1 MLRQGLLL
9 VSRNCPRFAPRLLSS
24 HTVYFDSNEYATALY
39 HKLSEKDQYKF
50 LDQRQPPS
58 TLLNKDQSLAASTA
72 FAQFLNILLEQ
83 EGGNVEEAQMKQIQ
97 KEFSEMFTNWSR
109 LSQLSVG
116 FMMYLDSRIEADGY
130 LVKVIKH
137 LSCGNLY
144 DASPHEITA
153 LLLLIYF
160 KRNLSVEDVSE
171 FMDIDSLMIVIAQHL
186 KNDKMSRDEVTACCL
201 GLKRLGGL
209 TVNNAGLR
217 KELYR
222 QLEKFAPQSS
232 PLDDFFVVTLM
243 TTLSR
248 GNLIFKDN
256 IDLVAA
262 TVKTLL
268 DNMGNLKFET
278 AIKIFTFPLTLN
290 VFHSEK
296 LEEVLIERAK
306 KEESS
311 LNSRDL
317 VAISNYFSKSPN
329 KDLEMS
335 TLDWLSEVLERRLEK
350 ATKLEELADLMD
362 CFHYLS
368 HRKVYNNSFNS
379 VLSKSLEATSK
390 ASEGSNFDV
399 KEASVKL
406 AEALV
411 SNLNLI
417 LEDQNAVETT
427 LNSSKRLTALF
438 SRIPAFLIQSWSLD
452 TGETSIVPPSLLAN
466 LSRASH
472 RTLPIQLYSPAMD
485 LRSLDLRMKQLVTC
499 YRALAK
505 FLGSEQYCRVVRL
518 LPHFDEPDIVFG
530 NIGGITLT
538 VPDNLWQQDVDGP
551 RPAPPGDWHVLVMG
565 TRKSLDREG
574 RVVGQDLA
582 KLSQLQSLGYTPLIV
597 PITALGSP
605 GQISSALKKLLQTTD
620 VTLPN
625 IDEGA
630 MEKGRGRR

>member
-1 MLRQGLLL
+1 
-9 VSRNCPRFAPRLLSS
+9 
-24 HTVYFDSNEYATALY
+24 
-39 HKLSEKDQYKF
+39 
-50 LDQRQPPS
+50 
-58 TLLNKDQSLAASTA
+58 
-72 FAQFLNILLEQ
+72 
-83 EGGNVEEAQMKQIQ
+83 
-97 KEFSEMFTNWSR
+97 
-109 LSQLSVG
+109 
-116 FMMYLDSRIEADGY
+116 
-130 LVKVIKH
+130 
-137 LSCGNLY
+137 
-144 DASPHEITA
+144 
-153 LLLLIYF
+153 
-160 KRNLSVEDVSE
+160 
-171 FMDIDSLMIVIAQHL
+171 
-186 KNDKMSRDEVTACCL
+186 
-201 GLKRLGGL
+201 
-209 TVNNAGLR
+209 
-217 KELYR
+217 
-222 QLEKFAPQSS
+222 
-232 PLDDFFVVTLM
+232 M

-248 GNLIFKDN
+248 GNLIFKDK
-256 IDLVAA
+256 IDLVAG
-262 TVKTLL
+262 TVRTLL
-268 DNMGNLKFET
+268 DNMGNLKLET

-306 KEESS
+306 KEENN

-317 VAISNYFSKSPN
+317 VALSNYFSKSPN
-329 KDLEMS
+329 KDLEIS
-335 TLDWLSEVLERRLEK
+335 TLDWLSEVLEERLGK

-368 HRKVYNNSFNS
+368 HRKVYNNSFIS
-379 VLSKSLEATSK
+379 VLSQSLETSSK
-390 ASEGSNFDV
+390 ASGGSNFDV
-399 KEASVKL
+399 KETSVKL

-411 SNLNLI
+411 SNLNLV

-452 TGETSIVPPSLLAN
+452 TGETSTVPASLLAN

-565 TRKSLDREG
+565 TRKSLDRSPLILISITIVVILVVLILKLIGKDEWSVKTWQNFPSC
-574 RVVGQDLA
+574 RVWVTL
-582 KLSQLQSLGYTPLIV
+582 LSLCQSLPLTV
-597 PITALGSP
+597 RDRYPVL
-605 GQISSALKKLLQTTD
+605 
-620 VTLPN
+620 
-625 IDEGA
+625 
-630 MEKGRGRR
+630 

>member
-1 MLRQGLLL
+1 
-9 VSRNCPRFAPRLLSS
+9 
-24 HTVYFDSNEYATALY
+24 
-39 HKLSEKDQYKF
+39 
-50 LDQRQPPS
+50 
-58 TLLNKDQSLAASTA
+58 
-72 FAQFLNILLEQ
+72 
-83 EGGNVEEAQMKQIQ
+83 
-97 KEFSEMFTNWSR
+97 
-109 LSQLSVG
+109 
-116 FMMYLDSRIEADGY
+116 
-130 LVKVIKH
+130 
-137 LSCGNLY
+137 
-144 DASPHEITA
+144 
-153 LLLLIYF
+153 
-160 KRNLSVEDVSE
+160 
-171 FMDIDSLMIVIAQHL
+171 
-186 KNDKMSRDEVTACCL
+186 
-201 GLKRLGGL
+201 
-209 TVNNAGLR
+209 
-217 KELYR
+217 
-222 QLEKFAPQSS
+222 
-232 PLDDFFVVTLM
+232 
-243 TTLSR
+243 
-248 GNLIFKDN
+248 
-256 IDLVAA
+256 
-262 TVKTLL
+262 
-268 DNMGNLKFET
+268 MG
-278 AIKIFTFPLTLN
+278 
-290 VFHSEK
+290 
-296 LEEVLIERAK
+296 EEVLIKRAK

-317 VAISNYFSKSPN
+317 VAVSNYFSKSPN
-329 KDLEMS
+329 KGLEMS
-335 TLDWLSEVLERRLEK
+335 TLDWLSEVLEERLGK

-368 HRKVYNNSFNS
+368 HRKVYNNSFIS
-379 VLSKSLEATSK
+379 VLSKSLETTSK
-390 ASEGSNFDV
+390 LSEGSNFDV

-417 LEDQNAVETT
+417 LEDQNAVEPT
-427 LNSSKRLTALF
+427 LNTSKRLTALF

-452 TGETSIVPPSLLAN
+452 TGETNTVPTSLLAN

-472 RTLPIQLYSPAMD
+472 RTLPIQLYAPAMD

-538 VPDNLWQQDVDGP
+538 VPDNLWQQDIDGP

-582 KLSQLQSLGYTPLIV
+582 KLSQLHSLGYTPLIV